1 LEGTFIVSHNDPGV
15 RAANEMAATFPAGSL
30 PLLTMIVP
38 KNPLMTQEK
47 EPRTKV
53 ARGFSLP

>member
-1 LEGTFIVSHNDPGV
+1 MIRDALGDV
-15 RAANEMAATFPAGSL
+15 AAATLS
-30 PLLTMIVP
+30 VR
-38 KNPLMTQEK
+38 EK

>member
-1 LEGTFIVSHNDPGV
+1 MV
-15 RAANEMAATFPAGSL
+15 